1 MRTLIL
7 LVLTLLATACA
18 LAVPALAHSRQ
29 VTLNVQLKDYGGNGA
44 YLTAY
49 LTDAK
54 GAYAGT
60 LWVAGS
66 KAKYYKHLSAWSRL
80 SAADNQRLLGVTGA
94 SVGAGR
100 TLKVTAD
107 LADALLDAGYEIR
120 IDAAV
125 EDQRDSPAEVR
136 VPLSTTQAGQPVRGK
151 QYIQSTRFDLP

>member
-1 MRTLIL
+1 MTAFTLPRLGAI
-7 LVLTLLATACA
+7 AAACA
-18 LAVPALAHSRQ
+18 LLLPGLAQSRP
-29 VTLNVQLKDYGGNGA
+29 VTITTQLKNYNGDGA
-44 YLTAY
+44 YLAVY
-49 LTDAK
+49 LTNAQ

-107 LADALLDAGYEIR
+107 LADALLDAGYETR

-136 VPLSTTQAGQPVRGK
+136 LPLSTAQAGQPVRGK

>member
-1 MRTLIL
+1 MTAFTLPRLGAI
-7 LVLTLLATACA
+7 AAACA
-18 LAVPALAHSRQ
+18 LLLPGLAQPPRH
-29 VTLNVQLKDYGGNGA
+29 DYHPIEKLQRRWGRPGRLPDQRPGS
-44 YLTAY
+44 LRRHP
-49 LTDAK
+49 
-54 GAYAGT
+54 
-60 LWVAGS
+60 WVAGS

-136 VPLSTTQAGQPVRGK
+136 LPPEHRASGPARAWQAIHPIHTV
-151 QYIQSTRFDLP
+151 

>member
-1 MRTLIL
+1 MTAFTLPRLGAI
-7 LVLTLLATACA
+7 AAACA
-18 LAVPALAHSRQ
+18 LLLPAWRKPPRH
-29 VTLNVQLKDYGGNGA
+29 DYHPIEKLQRRSGPTWPF
-44 YLTAY
+44 YLTNAQ
-49 LTDAK
+49 

-107 LADALLDAGYEIR
+107 LPMPCWMPGMKSASM
-120 IDAAV
+120 
-125 EDQRDSPAEVR
+125 QR
-136 VPLSTTQAGQPVRGK
+136 
-151 QYIQSTRFDLP
+151 

>member
-1 MRTLIL
+1 MSKPL
-7 LVLTLLATACA
+7 LTILATACA
-18 LAVPALAHSRQ
+18 LTLPALAHSRPL
-29 VTLNVQLKDYGGNGA
+29 TLTAQLKNYGGDGA
-44 YLTAY
+44 YLAAY

-54 GAYAGT
+54 GAYVRT
-60 LWVAGS
+60 LWVAGG
-66 KAKYYKHLSAWSRL
+66 KAKYYKHLSDWNRL
-80 SAADNQRLLGVTGA
+80 SAGDAKRLNGVTGA